1 VWRVPLKWLA
11 YFLPCTSQFL
21 ARVYEVYR
29 VGQTKRDH
37 NAGAGN
43 YQVQPSPSVH
53 SNFNGSHLKEQHPLK
68 WQKPVLPPAATV
80 RGQRG
85 TRYLPADT
93 QASQSSCYRKTSWQ
107 SSASI
112 RSKAYSP
119 GSNHVAEAK
128 RLWDS
133 LSEEQREAYR
143 VRARE
148 AERKYGPSGLP
159 PAEQFR
165 GDYPWLP
172 IKVMMKDVRARIGEE
187 AYAALDWEREALL
200 GWDALTPEEQLGYKE
215 REVFMEA
222 E

>member
-1 VWRVPLKWLA
+1 MAETSTSTGSDSPRPAWDTIPPRRYPGLPIKLLQKDLLA
-11 YFLPCTSQFL
+11 ELG
-21 ARVYEVYR
+21 V
-29 VGQTKRDH
+29 
-37 NAGAGN
+37 
-43 YQVQPSPSVH
+43 
-53 SNFNGSHLKEQHPLK
+53 
-68 WQKPVLPPAATV
+68 
-80 RGQRG
+80 
-85 TRYLPADT
+85 DT
-93 QASQSSCYRKTSWQ
+93 FEGVF
-107 SSASI
+107 
-112 RSKAYSP
+112 P
-119 GSNHVAEAK
+119 GSNLVAEAK